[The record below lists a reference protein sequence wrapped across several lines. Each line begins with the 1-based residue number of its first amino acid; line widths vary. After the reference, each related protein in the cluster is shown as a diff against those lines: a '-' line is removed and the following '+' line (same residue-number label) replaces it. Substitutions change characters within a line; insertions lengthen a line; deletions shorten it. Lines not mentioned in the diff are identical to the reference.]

1 MLLVVGQIVRP
12 HGIRGEVVVD
22 VRTDEP
28 AQRFAAGSVL
38 VTDPAV
44 PPRSGRLTSGS
55 YDRSGPRASPC
66 GPDQSPLRPRAAD
79 AGAPTVRAAG
89 KLTVE
94 AARPHQGRLIVA
106 FDGVVDRTIA
116 DDLRGVLL
124 MVDRAGGRVVV
135 TPPEGLLDL

>member
-66 GPDQSPLRPRAAD
+66 GPDQSPLRPRAA
-79 AGAPTVRAAG
+79 ALAPESCSRRVRF
-89 KLTVE
+89 LVM
-94 AARPHQGRLIVA
+94 
-106 FDGVVDRTIA
+106 DGE
-116 DDLRGVLL
+116 
-124 MVDRAGGRVVV
+124 
-135 TPPEGLLDL
+135 PS